1 MVTRPSR
8 MTSTRQA
15 AKEYA
20 LLLCAAPL
28 YCLGWLAGVMVRW
41 TLFVAAAIVAGYKAG
56 RLTT

>member
-1 MVTRPSR
+1 